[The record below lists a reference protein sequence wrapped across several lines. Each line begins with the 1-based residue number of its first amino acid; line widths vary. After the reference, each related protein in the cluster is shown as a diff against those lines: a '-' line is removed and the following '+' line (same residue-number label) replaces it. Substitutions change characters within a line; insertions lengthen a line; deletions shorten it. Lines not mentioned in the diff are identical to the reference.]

1 MSYKWTFEENENI
14 ESELRYRFAMLR
26 CCSYLIVLAAS
37 DVVRVRQACQP
48 DSDNSLGDWRRPEV
62 SSQSETRTTVT
73 RPGCLDRSR
82 RWRKGCIEDMEGPDI
97 NSAA

>member
-1 MSYKWTFEENENI
+1 MFKVSD
-14 ESELRYRFAMLR
+14 AA
-26 CCSYLIVLAAS
+26 VLQLLDSAGCWAAS
-37 DVVRVRQACQP
+37 EVVRVRQACEP